1 MIIDKM
7 VYNGLNF
14 CSSDA
19 YFIRLKNHKDYYI
32 HQDRKTHFKLK
43 KNVFKASIFRK
54 KDAEELIILLENS
67 YLETIPI
74 LDIITPDYSF
84 N

>member
-1 MIIDKM
+1 MVIDKM

-19 YFIRLKNHKDYYI
+19 YFIRLRNHKDYYI

-43 KNVFKASIFRK
+43 KNVRY
-54 KDAEELIILLENS
+54 LLLRCCS
-67 YLETIPI
+67 LP
-74 LDIITPDYSF
+74 F
-84 N
+84 